1 MEKKQNWATGQARAV
16 SYPRERHQPEICY
29 IKNKH
34 LSGWATVLAIE
45 NRIQSDILLKA
56 GFVVSKPVKTP

>member
-1 MEKKQNWATGQARAV
+1 MEKTKIEPPVQARAV